1 MAALIQLQD
10 GAGGLRTELPLPVCR
25 IGRGAENDICIDD
38 ELVSREHAI
47 LELVRSEQ
55 DGETTHFILRDLDS
69 TNGTFV
75 NHERIKATVI
85 EAGDT
90 IRIGKSFFRFSEDGN
105 ELFGETLMLRK
116 TFIPGLFVTRE
127 KKE

>member
-10 GAGGLRTELPLPVCR
+10 GAGGLRTEMPLPLCR
-25 IGRGAENDICIDD
+25 IGRGKDNDVCIDD
-38 ELVSREHAI
+38 DLVSREHAAI
-47 LELVRSEQ
+47 ELVRSEQ

-75 NHERIKATVI
+75 NHERITATVVQD
-85 EAGDT
+85 GDT
-90 IRIGKSFFRFSEDGN
+90 IRIGKSFFRFSEEGS
-105 ELFGETLMLRK
+105 ETFGETMILRK

-127 KKE
+127 KKS

>member
-25 IGRGAENDICIDD
+25 IGRGAENDVCIDD

-85 EAGDT
+85 ETGDT
-90 IRIGKSFFRFSEDGN
+90 IRIGKSFFRFAEDGN

-116 TFIPGLFVTRE
+116 TLIPGLFVTRE
-127 KKE
+127 KKG